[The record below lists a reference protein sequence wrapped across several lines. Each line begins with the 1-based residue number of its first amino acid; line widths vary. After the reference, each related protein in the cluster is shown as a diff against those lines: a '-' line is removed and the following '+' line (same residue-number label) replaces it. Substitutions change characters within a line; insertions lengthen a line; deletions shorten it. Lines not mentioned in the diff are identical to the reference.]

1 LPLKTVLIIH
11 SLGKKAQVKR
21 YIVLYIAILN
31 IKDKAMIQ
39 ALPNLMTIASTET
52 GDQCRALDRPLQPT
66 VTSIRQRNQH
76 LILKAAS
83 EEFSVTGF
91 DATQT
96 RDIAARAGIPK
107 ANLYY
112 YFQSKENLYARVLLS
127 FVEPLLKASAALRES
142 DDPVVGLQAYIHARI
157 RIIQEN
163 PYSSKVFSHELL
175 FGGKH
180 LPEECKNLLQA
191 EAQRNVDCLRSWID
205 RGLLAPADPEH
216 LMLFIWSATRTYT
229 NLGWQMSLITGTT
242 KPDDTDYKC
251 ATATITRMV
260 LSGAVPK
267 TKKGVKA
274 TAFIT

>member
-1 LPLKTVLIIH
+1 
-11 SLGKKAQVKR
+11 
-21 YIVLYIAILN
+21 
-31 IKDKAMIQ
+31 
-39 ALPNLMTIASTET
+39 MTIASTAT
-52 GDQCRALDRPLQPT
+52 GGQYSALDLPLKPS
-66 VTSIRQRNQH
+66 VTRIRQRNQH

-83 EEFSVTGF
+83 EEFSATGF

-96 RDIAARAGIPK
+96 RDIAARAGVPK

-112 YFQSKENLYARVLLS
+112 YFQSKENLYAQVLLS

-157 RIIQEN
+157 RIIEEN
-163 PYSSKVFSHELL
+163 PLSSKVFSHELL
-175 FGGKH
+175 LGGKH

-205 RGLLAPADPEH
+205 RGLLVPADPEH

-229 NLGWQMSLITGTT
+229 NLGWQMSLITGTQ
-242 KPDDTDYKC
+242 KPNDADYKC
-251 ATATITRMV
+251 AAATITRMV
-260 LSGAVPK
+260 LNGVVPK
-267 TKKGVKA
+267 IGNGFKA